1 VNGNVHT
8 NGMENFRPILRWT
21 IKGTHISV
29 DLVHSHKYLDE
40 QAFRFNERKVNDATR
55 SMKAAKGVIGK
66 GLRYL
71 DLIAGKRGDDL
82 PLQTATA

>member
-1 VNGNVHT
+1 
-8 NGMENFRPILRWT
+8 
-21 IKGTHISV
+21 
-29 DLVHSHKYLDE
+29 LDE